1 MSQDPSEAPQDAPG
15 PGGFEMDKDARMWG
29 MLCHITAL
37 SSFAGVPGFIGPLV
51 IWLLKKEDYPFV
63 DDQGKESLN
72 FQISI
77 FIYALIS
84 VVLIWI
90 VIGFF
95 LMIAVTIFNLIFVIV
110 ATIKANNGEYFRYPM
125 TIRLIK

>member
-1 MSQDPSEAPQDAPG
+1 MSQNPYEAPQDSLDS
-15 PGGFEMDKDARMWG
+15 GGMETDKDARMWG

-37 SSFAGVPGFIGPLV
+37 STFAGVPGFLGPLV
-51 IWLLKKEDYPFV
+51 IWLMKKEDYPFV

-84 VVLIWI
+84 AVLIFV
-90 VIGFF
+90 VIGIF
-95 LMIAVTIFNLIFVIV
+95 LLFAISILNIIFVIV
-110 ATIKANNGEYFRYPM
+110 ATFKANNGEYYRYPM